1 MRLSF
6 TIIITAIISINFG
19 IKWNQ
24 EYIQIEQKAVTN
36 SKVTVNQLEKTTGI
50 IEKAL
55 KIAKAAI
62 ECPFTAETSL
72 LSFSDSLISI
82 VTDSSI
88 KKDKLPEKEDFQ
100 RLYSRQSILT
110 ALHNTSD
117 NLISCYYTSK
127 NRFQLSYPVRH
138 KSDYQPS
145 AMTFSNLTETA
156 SHRNQSR
163 TVIWT
168 KPYINRSNKQLM
180 ITASIP
186 IYSNN
191 LFTGALSA
199 DISLGNLYSTVKT
212 NSPSFRTAI
221 ITKDLKLMSY
231 NKTEYNKT
239 EYNKTEYNKTEYNKT
254 EYNPT
259 IAPPLLESIIPAKFI
274 NKEILLNY
282 HPGNTPGWSFYS
294 FPLPGN
300 VYLLT
305 YAPSKSIIIRA
316 SIKMIDDLL
325 VVLAVAL
332 ILIQLSIIIKKDA
345 RLKELALYDRLTNLP
360 NSNLL
365 FELLNTEIEICKRNG
380 NSFSILF
387 LDLNRFKSINDT
399 YGHAAGDAVLREFAK
414 RLTISIRSSDTSARL
429 AGDEFIVILRN
440 SSCDEA
446 SNEIPRLRN
455 QLNKDVEWNTSTLT
469 IETSIGSS
477 TYPKDGHSIEEII
490 AVADKAMYRDKPDYS
505 R

>member
-36 SKVTVNQLEKTTGI
+36 SKVTVSQLEKTTGI

-62 ECPFTAETSL
+62 ECPFSAETSP

-117 NLISCYYTSK
+117 NLISCHYTSK

-156 SHRNQSR
+156 SHHNQSR

-168 KPYINRSNKQLM
+168 EPYINRSNKQLM

-199 DISLGNLYSTVKT
+199 DISLGNLYSTAKT
-212 NSPSFRTAI
+212 NTPSFRTAI
-221 ITKDLKLMSY
+221 ITKDLKLL
-231 NKTEYNKT
+231 N
-239 EYNKTEYNKTEYNKT
+239 YNKT
-254 EYNPT
+254 EYNPS
-259 IAPPLLESIIPAKFI
+259 IAPPLLESIMPAKFI
-274 NKEILLNY
+274 NKDILLNY

-305 YAPSKSIIIRA
+305 YAPSKSIITRA

-399 YGHAAGDAVLREFAK
+399 YGHAAGDAVLKEFAK

-455 QLNKDVEWNTSTLT
+455 QLNRDVEWNTSTLT